1 MKNQQQQ
8 EYDGYTNRDSSFNT
22 IDTGSGFHHSMNSY
36 LYINS
41 KHTTEPP
48 SIIFKAYCELCTDHE
63 FRNVKLSIAYI
74 RLSPDNFGNKQ

>member
-41 KHTTEPP
+41 KHTTKPP
-48 SIIFKAYCELCTDHE
+48 SIIFKVYCE
-63 FRNVKLSIAYI
+63 
-74 RLSPDNFGNKQ
+74 

>member
-1 MKNQQQQ
+1 MKCHYRSESKSMTMDLTEEQQQ

-36 LYINS
+36 LYIKS

-48 SIIFKAYCELCTDHE
+48 SIIFKVLRRT
-63 FRNVKLSIAYI
+63 S
-74 RLSPDNFGNKQ
+74 